1 MSAGHTT
8 PSYKPLGKPRKSK
21 GKGAALPQDAMLTSE
36 RDCYA
41 RKVARDKA
49 EEEAKEAA
57 GRQEEEEIAQ
67 GCVFECGCC
76 FDEAGMSRAIQCMEA
91 HLFCIDCARKN
102 AEHTLGN
109 RGCVS
114 NLVICG
120 RKYSRHLTSV
130 YNFARTSLACTKMG
144 APRRSLMMFYLP
156 S

>member
-1 MSAGHTT
+1 MSTEVAT
-8 PSYKPLGKPRKSK
+8 PIYKPLGKPRKPK

-41 RKVARDKA
+41 QKVARDKV
-49 EEEAKEAA
+49 EEDAKLAA
-57 GRQEEEEIAQ
+57 ARQEEEEIAQ

-109 RGCVS
+109 RGSVSKLVNCV
-114 NLVICG
+114 C
-120 RKYSRHLTSV
+120 KYCRHLT
-130 YNFARTSLACTKMG
+130 YMYDLARTSLACTKMD
-144 APRRSLMMFYLP
+144 ALRRSLMTSSLP